1 MRFALP
7 VAVFLALAAM
17 LALGLQ
23 RDPRARPET
32 QISRPAPALDLP
44 LLQDPQKH
52 LDSRK
57 MRGQVWLLN
66 VWASWCGPCREE
78 LPALATL
85 ATRDAVPLVGLNYK
99 DQPEAALALLRQHGN
114 PYLASAVDRDGRAGL
129 DLGVAG
135 VPETFVIDAEGRIR
149 YRHAGPVSAQV
160 WESALMPVVR
170 SLR

>member
-7 VAVFLALAAM
+7 IAIFLGLAAV

-23 RDPRARPET
+23 QDPRARPQT
-32 QISRPAPALDLP
+32 RVDRQAPALDLP
-44 LLQDPQKH
+44 LLHDPQKQ
-52 LDSRK
+52 LQSGS

-78 LPALATL
+78 LPALASL
-85 ATRDAVPLVGLNYK
+85 SARDAVPLVGLNYK
-99 DQPEAALALLRQHGN
+99 DQPEAALELLRRHGN

-135 VPETFVIDAEGRIR
+135 VPETFVIDREGRIR
-149 YRHAGPVSAQV
+149 YRHAGPVSPQV
-160 WESALMPVVR
+160 WDSALMPVVR